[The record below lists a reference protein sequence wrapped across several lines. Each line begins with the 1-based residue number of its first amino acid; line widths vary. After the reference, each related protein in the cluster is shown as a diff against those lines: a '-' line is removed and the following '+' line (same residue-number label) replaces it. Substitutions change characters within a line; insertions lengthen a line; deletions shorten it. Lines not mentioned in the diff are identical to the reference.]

1 MFSGIVET
9 VGRVRTVRSGEGGAR
24 IAIEANGLFGG
35 LKPGDGMKLGE
46 SIAINGACMTVVEFA
61 GQVFE
66 ADVSPESLRMTNRG
80 GLKAGDGVNLERALA
95 LGDRL
100 GGHMVTGHI
109 DGLGEIRS
117 RRADGDSIWLTVAA
131 PPGVM
136 RYIVFK
142 GSVAVDGISLTV
154 AACDEDSFSI
164 AIIPHTSAATTLTE
178 KKRRGGG
185 ESRGRS
191 DRKIRGKTPR
201 PSCPGWCGRRRRR
214 WRRNLP
220 RQAERARLCL
230 KSRTAA
236 KRKKYT
242 PPLARPSG
250 TSAKVAS

>member
-35 LKPGDGMKLGE
+35 LKLGDGMKLGE

-66 ADVSPESLRMTNRG
+66 ADVSPESLRMTNLG

-178 KKRRGGG
+178 KKDGEAVNLEADLIGKYVEKLLGPHARAGAAGDGADGGG
-185 ESRGRS
+185 ISL
-191 DRKIRGKTPR
+191 DK
-201 PSCPGWCGRRRRR
+201 
-214 WRRNLP
+214 
-220 RQAERARLCL
+220 L
-230 KSRTAA
+230 KEHGYA
-236 KRKKYT
+236 
-242 PPLARPSG
+242 
-250 TSAKVAS
+250 

>member
-1 MFSGIVET
+1 MFSGIIET

-24 IAIEANGLFGG
+24 IATEAGG
-35 LKPGDGMKLGE
+35 LLDGVKLGD
-46 SIAINGACMTVVEFA
+46 SISINGACMTVVEFA

-66 ADVSPESLRMTNRG
+66 ADVSPESLRMTNLG

-109 DGLGEIRS
+109 DGLGEIRG

-131 PPGVM
+131 PPEVM

-164 AIIPHTSAATTLTE
+164 AIIPHTSEATTLTE
-178 KKRRGGG
+178 KKDGEAVNLEADLIGKYVEKLLDPHSRARAAGGG
-185 ESRGRS
+185 GVSL
-191 DRKIRGKTPR
+191 DK
-201 PSCPGWCGRRRRR
+201 
-214 WRRNLP
+214 
-220 RQAERARLCL
+220 L
-230 KSRTAA
+230 KEHGYA
-236 KRKKYT
+236 
-242 PPLARPSG
+242 
-250 TSAKVAS
+250 